1 MRLKVIITELQHND
15 LVRED
20 LLAHL
25 LTGLGQLRHDFGVVP
40 GALQHRK
47 RQGIVIALLCN
58 FCGGTDPLEKAY
70 LCQRVP
76 NSAPFSFSGR
86 TVKKLIRPRDSSIS
100 AIPQAFRDMKQVH
113 HTHDLHRLT
122 ETE

>member
-40 GALQHRK
+40 DALQHRK

-76 NSAPFSFSGR
+76 NSAPFSFSGAVCVVDR
-86 TVKKLIRPRDSSIS
+86 VLSKLHQLTVVM
-100 AIPQAFRDMKQVH
+100 AQGEV
-113 HTHDLHRLT
+113 
-122 ETE
+122 